1 MKFILIAA
9 FLFVQAFALP
19 VEDEPAFDLLMDEFD
34 ETDECRALL
43 TGEVSSITISFYSR
57 QTCRKALKCFS
68 KFFPQHNSTAF
79 ISFTN
84 YYILSS
90 ILFNR
95 VSVI

>member
-43 TGEVSSITISFYSR
+43 TGEVSRIAR
-57 QTCRKALKCFS
+57 C
-68 KFFPQHNSTAF
+68 
-79 ISFTN
+79 
-84 YYILSS
+84 LSS
-90 ILFNR
+90 RKPLVQNIQKFCKGFSFREFNPIYI
-95 VSVI
+95 SL